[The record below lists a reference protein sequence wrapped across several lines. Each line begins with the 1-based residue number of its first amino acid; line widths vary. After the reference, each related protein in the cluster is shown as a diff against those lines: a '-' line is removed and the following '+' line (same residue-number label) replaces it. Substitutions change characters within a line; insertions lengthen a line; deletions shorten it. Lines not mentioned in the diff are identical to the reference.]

1 MYIPLF
7 FNQIAFVSNWFIG
20 KDLSFAMG
28 VMCSISFSAILLETY
43 ITPNVYDVM
52 KKNENT
58 HEFGLVAVIGLGFCI
73 FSLLVSVFLIHI
85 NFYAEK

>member
-1 MYIPLF
+1 
-7 FNQIAFVSNWFIG
+7 
-20 KDLSFAMG
+20 MG

-58 HEFGLVAVIGLGFCI
+58 YEFGLAAVIGFGFCI
-73 FSLLVSVFLIHI
+73 FSLIVSVFLVKVDI
-85 NFYAEK
+85 